1 MVGLWSVHNSSHLLL
16 LLSHILPHSSI
27 GTPWATDLLVLL
39 VSLFQCGSSKGCSS
53 FKEYP
58 VLQCGLLHRLKCGY
72 CSNRHLEHLLPLP
85 LLWPWCS
92 QSWFSQVFFFFLHS
106 SLPLKHFS
114 SILQH
119 VSIEVPP
126 PWLQGPA
133 GPCHRTTGAIWNLL
147 YLPWGSPSLFQT
159 IWMFPPSCSAGQF
172 HPKSCT
178 KPHVL
183 LPAVNDGWFLLLFA
197 LQLSSLT
204 SIQRI

>member
-1 MVGLWSVHNSSHLLL
+1 MGSEKERQNYKNTFLPLFFPRLNFSPSFSIPHFSQTGSEGWRMVGLWSVHNSSHLLL

-92 QSWFSQVFFFFLHS
+92 QS
-106 SLPLKHFS
+106 
-114 SILQH
+114 
-119 VSIEVPP
+119 
-126 PWLQGPA
+126 
-133 GPCHRTTGAIWNLL
+133 
-147 YLPWGSPSLFQT
+147 
-159 IWMFPPSCSAGQF
+159 
-172 HPKSCT
+172 
-178 KPHVL
+178 
-183 LPAVNDGWFLLLFA
+183 
-197 LQLSSLT
+197 
-204 SIQRI
+204 